1 MVRVKN
7 RYLVVKFLYPSTTP
21 SSSSKDVVP
30 QLLQLHQP
38 TPDAFHAGLLLRAIR
53 DGITELFGDYGMGMA
68 STSLKINYH
77 SPATST
83 AIIRCPQAHYQMVWA
98 ALTYMTK
105 LPKPINTPVV
115 VQVVRVS
122 GTIKKAEM
130 EVIRRAKEII
140 LRAKIEQRGG
150 ADNATGDGMVGH
162 IVKMVERRREEQVLV
177 RVEEGEEE
185 DDSDE

>member
-1 MVRVKN
+1 
-7 RYLVVKFLYPSTTP
+7 
-21 SSSSKDVVP
+21 
-30 QLLQLHQP
+30 
-38 TPDAFHAGLLLRAIR
+38 
-53 DGITELFGDYGMGMA
+53 
-68 STSLKINYH
+68 
-77 SPATST
+77 
-83 AIIRCPQAHYQMVWA
+83 MVWA